1 MKITKEHF
9 YIFIIGVL
17 VTIVSSTTVIASDKY
32 SDVTVKKAVEMI
44 NQTSEEAPLVILDV
58 RTKGEFDSG
67 HINDAIN
74 IDVKSASFKE
84 KLSKLDKD
92 KTYLVYCRSGKRSTR
107 AQNIMKELHFKKAIN
122 ILGGFIAWQKS
133 GQPFSK

>member
-1 MKITKEHF
+1 MNSIKKSFH
-9 YIFIIGVL
+9 IFLAGVL
-17 VTIVSSTTVIASDKY
+17 TFMICSTAAMAEEGY
-32 SDVTVKKAVEMI
+32 RDVTVKEASLMI
-44 NQTSEEAPLVILDV
+44 KEPGSVSPIVALDV

-67 HINDAIN
+67 HLNDAIN

-84 KLSKLDKD
+84 EISKLDKD
-92 KTYLVYCRSGKRSTR
+92 KTYLVYCRSGKRSKL

-122 ILGGFIAWQKS
+122 MLGGFIAWQKS